1 MSYKYEQEIEERIAG
16 YDWRGMC
23 DIMSFDGAELT
34 DEVLYAIYRDFRA
47 PLKANARRALDAY
60 YSYDKDGIHRVSNPS
75 ENKYNLPV
83 MTMPCADA
91 SSINWP
97 YGGLYFIGMIGT
109 NPDGHSYYLVKVGS
123 ADDVQKRLRQYATYN
138 PMIYIG
144 GICPSTRYTSE
155 DTAHEYLA
163 EHAIALAQNSTE
175 WFYVTE
181 EMYYE
186 LCNIFSD
193 REMFTAIA
201 EGRD

>member
-1 MSYKYEQEIEERIAG
+1 MSYKYEEEINERIKT
-16 YDWRGMC
+16 YHWKEMC
-23 DIMSFDGAELT
+23 EFFADDNGELT
-34 DEVLYAIYRDFRA
+34 QEALDAIFQDFRR
-47 PLKANARRALDAY
+47 PLLSNARRALEAY
-60 YSYDKDGIHRVSNPS
+60 YTYDVHGVRRIAYPS
-75 ENKYNLPV
+75 ENRYNLPV
-83 MTMPCADA
+83 MSMPCADA
-91 SSINWP
+91 LTIDWQ

-123 ADDVQKRLRQYATYN
+123 ADNVQKRLRQYATYN

-163 EHAIALAQNSTE
+163 ERAIALAQNSTE

-181 EMYYE
+181 ETYYE
-186 LCNIFSD
+186 LCDTFSNM
-193 REMFTAIA
+193 EMFQAIA